1 MKQEYVSICMIR
13 RELKAIPDHPLPSPF
28 SFEWYRPGDEVHWL
42 EIQRRADQYNQ
53 ITPALFE
60 RQFGNDAQ
68 ELARRQC
75 FILDG
80 EDGEARPIGTATAWF
95 DPDYQGQEYGRV
107 HWVAI
112 VPEMQGRGLA
122 NPLLTV
128 ICQRLRE
135 LGHEQAYLTTA
146 PERIPAINLYLKFGF
161 VPEVRSEVELRAWK
175 GIEAILGRT
184 LLQGVVG
191 RD

>member
-1 MKQEYVSICMIR
+1 MTQEYVSICMVR
-13 RELKAIPDHPLPSPF
+13 RELSALPECPLPSPF
-28 SFEWYRPGDEVHWL
+28 SFKWYQPGDEEHWL

-53 ITPALFE
+53 ITPALFK
-60 RQFGNDAQ
+60 RQFNDDAQ

-75 FILDG
+75 FILDR
-80 EDGEARPIGTATAWF
+80 EARPIGTATAWF
-95 DPDYQGQEYGRV
+95 DPDYHGQEYGRV

-112 VPEMQGRGLA
+112 VPEMQGQGLA

-135 LGHEQAYLTTA
+135 LGHQQAYLTTA

-161 VPEVRSEVELRAWK
+161 VPEVRSDVELRAWK
-175 GIEAILGRT
+175 GIEDSLSRT
-184 LLQGVVG
+184 VLPPIIGAQ
-191 RD
+191 

>member
-1 MKQEYVSICMIR
+1 MKKEYVSICMIR
-13 RELKAIPDHPLPSPF
+13 RELNVIPDHTLTSPF
-28 SFEWYRPGDEVHWL
+28 SFNWYQPGDEEHWL

-53 ITPALFE
+53 ITSALF
-60 RQFGNDAQ
+60 RQQFNDDTQA
-68 ELARRQC
+68 LARRQC

-80 EDGEARPIGTATAWF
+80 EGRPIGTATAWF

-112 VPEMQGRGLA
+112 VPEMQGQGLA

-135 LGHEQAYLTTA
+135 LGHERAYLTTA

-161 VPEVRSEVELRAWK
+161 VPEVRSDLELRAWK
-175 GIEAILGRT
+175 GIEETLGRT
-184 LLQGVVG
+184 LLPPK
-191 RD
+191 D